1 MSAAL
6 PGGSRMRGFDPLGTS
21 LGGTNLI
28 EASAGTGK
36 TYAIATLFLRLMLE
50 QELGVDQVLVV
61 TFTEAAAAELRDR
74 VRERLR
80 AALAVYRSGPSGGTS
95 GAARA
100 PDPVLQ
106 ALVEARRA
114 AGQAERDRER
124 LALSLRSFDEAPI
137 STIHGFCNRVLHDSA
152 FESGVAFDT
161 ELVVDDEPIIDQVL
175 RDFWARELYGSDARF
190 VRHLHREGLSPDRLM
205 SLARLCLRH
214 VDAPVVP
221 ERSEPGDKPA
231 TTAYAEAH
239 RRVREIWWRDR
250 EEIKALL
257 LGFPHLH
264 KARYRKDDMPTWFL
278 AMDAFLRSEEPGPEL
293 GSIGFEK
300 FLPTS
305 LAESTSVKF
314 KRTGGGPPE
323 HPFFDACAELHAAKQ
338 PLEADHRTREVELK
352 RRLVAH
358 LRREVPRRKVA
369 LGVQSFDDLLQR
381 LDKALRGRAGRRLAE
396 QVRRRYRAALI
407 DEFQDTDPIQY
418 RIFRTLYGGTKQPL
432 FLIGDPKQAIYGFRG
447 ADVFTYL
454 RAAKAAGDR
463 RFTMDTNWRSD
474 PPLLAAVQRLFDVR
488 RPFLLED
495 IGFPPVRPRPGAQP
509 ALRHQGQPLP
519 AFEIKVQ
526 PREGAQVRVKQI
538 TAEWAEHNI
547 PERIAADVSR
557 LLAQGVTIDDPS
569 AGPDG
574 QRPLHAGDIAV
585 LVRKND
591 QALRVQR
598 ELRRLGIPGV
608 VYGDA
613 TVFDTPEAGELYR
626 VLGAV
631 AEPTRNAL
639 LRAAITTELF
649 GVSANA
655 LEAMS
660 EDDDTEWNRWID
672 DFRRWHEQWVERGF
686 VQMFRA
692 LLSERSTQ
700 PRLLAML
707 DGERRMTNL
716 LHLAELLHTASTS
729 EHLGPAGLLR
739 WFQQQRR
746 TRSSMVEAVKLR
758 LERDDQAVQLIT
770 IHRSK
775 GLEYPV
781 VYCPYLWDG
790 GGLFSDEEDNLL
802 FHDPQDDDRLKID
815 VRLKGNRK
823 DRDADP
829 HIALA
834 RQEKAAENLRLLYV
848 AVTRARHRCV
858 VVWGGFYRSHRSP
871 LGYLLGSPLHDE
883 RWPWDPELVA
893 AKLKDQDEDQ
903 MMAWLHER
911 GAGVWAISRLDEGE
925 AIPYQPPQAA
935 DVTLQARRPA
945 LAIDRSRRTASFTTM
960 IADREQPRG
969 EASEGRDRDERTP
982 ETPRPGPRP
991 IAEGPIALAE
1001 FPRGAKAGNFFHDVL
1016 ENLDFQAPAAEREA
1030 LVDAKLLAYGY
1041 PHATWGEP
1049 VARAVEGVLHTPL
1062 LAEDPTLTLA
1072 SVSQARRRNELE
1084 FILPTAGGEQ
1094 EDTMALTRERLAA
1107 LFRRHEHGLPPGY
1120 PEQVDRLGFSPLRG
1134 FLKGFIDLV
1143 LVHRDRWYLVDYK
1156 TNHLGEDLGAY
1167 APVRLGE
1174 VMVEDH
1180 YVLQYHLY
1188 TVALVRHLRRTLR
1201 GFRYER
1207 DFGGVLYLF
1216 LRGMTPRA
1224 GPTRGVFFDR
1234 PPAARILAL
1243 SDLLRGGPIG

>member
-1 MSAAL
+1 VSTA
-6 PGGSRMRGFDPLGTS
+6 GTGMRAFDPLATD
-21 LGGTNLI
+21 LRGTNLI

-50 QELGVDQVLVV
+50 EGLGVDQILVV

-74 VRERLR
+74 VRSRLR
-80 AALAVYRSGPSGGTS
+80 AALHAYRDIR
-95 GAARA
+95 GA
-100 PDPVLQ
+100 DPVLARLVSLRKQ
-106 ALVEARRA
+106 GGHAAL
-114 AGQAERDRER
+114 DRER
-124 LALSLRSFDEAPI
+124 LSLSLRSFDEAPI

-161 ELVVDDEPIIDQVL
+161 ELVIDDEPIVDQVL

-190 VRHLHREGLSPDRLM
+190 VRHLHREGLSPDRLLP
-205 SLARLCLRH
+205 LARLALRH

-221 ERSEPGDKPA
+221 DRVELGRQPA
-231 TTAYAEAH
+231 GTVYAEAY

-250 EEIKALL
+250 EDIKALL

-278 AMDAFLRSEEPGPEL
+278 AMDAFLRAEEPGPEL
-293 GSIGFEK
+293 GSVGFDK
-300 FLPTS
+300 FLPDS
-305 LAESTSVKF
+305 LAEATSVKHT
-314 KRTGGGPPE
+314 RSGGRPPE
-323 HPFFDACAELHAAKQ
+323 HAFFDACAALDAARR
-338 PLEADHRTREVELK
+338 PLEEDHRTREVELK

-358 LRREVPRRKVA
+358 VRREVPRRKVA
-369 LGVQSFDDLLQR
+369 TGVQSFDDLLQR

-396 QVRRRYRAALI
+396 QVRKRYRAALI

-454 RAAKAAGDR
+454 RAAKAAGESR
-463 RFTMDTNWRSD
+463 YTMDTNWRSD
-474 PPLLAAVQRLFDVR
+474 PALLSAVERLFAVR
-488 RPFLLED
+488 RPFLVED
-495 IGFPPVRPRPGAQP
+495 IGFPPVRPRPGAID
-509 ALRHQGQPLP
+509 ALWGPDGRQLP

-526 PREGAQVRVKQI
+526 PRDGAMVKTRQI
-538 TAEWAEHNI
+538 TAEWAERHV

-557 LLAQGVTIDDPS
+557 LLAQGATLR
-569 AGPDG
+569 GPEG
-574 QRPLHAGDIAV
+574 ERPLHAGDVAV

-591 QALRVQR
+591 QALAVQR

-613 TVFDTPEAGELYR
+613 TVFDTPEADELYR

-631 AEPTRNAL
+631 AEPTRSSL

-660 EDDDTEWNRWID
+660 EDEDTEWNRWID

-700 PRLLAML
+700 PRLLTMQ

-716 LHLAELLHTASTS
+716 LHLAELLHGAAGA
-729 EHLGPAGLLR
+729 EHLGPSGLLR

-802 FHDPQDDDRLKID
+802 YHDPEDDHRLKID
-815 VRLKGNRK
+815 VRIKGGRK
-823 DRDADP
+823 ERDADP
-829 HIALA
+829 FIALA
-834 RQEKAAENLRLLYV
+834 RFEKAAENLRLLYV

-871 LGYLLGSPLHDE
+871 LGYLIGSPLHDE

-893 AKLKDQDEDQ
+893 AKLKDLEDEP
-903 MMAWLHER
+903 MLRWLRER
-911 GAGVWAISRLDEGE
+911 GAGAWALSRLDVGE
-925 AIPYQPPQAA
+925 AIPYRAPPVA
-935 DVTLQARRPA
+935 DVEIAARRPA
-945 LAIDRSRRTASFTTM
+945 VAIDRSRRTASFTTM
-960 IADREQPRG
+960 VADRELPQTAG
-969 EASEGRDRDERTP
+969 EGRDRDERTP
-982 ETPRPGPRP
+982 DAPRTGPLP
-991 IAEGPIALAE
+991 ASEGPIPLAE

-1016 ENLDFQAPAAEREA
+1016 ENLDFMAPATDRDA
-1030 LVDAKLLAYGY
+1030 LVDAKLAAYGY
-1041 PHATWGEP
+1041 PREDWSEP
-1049 VARAVEGVLHTPL
+1049 VRRALHGVLETPL
-1062 LAEDPTLTLA
+1062 LAGDPTLRLSA
-1072 SVSQARRRNELE
+1072 IGPSRRRNELE
-1084 FILPTAGGEQ
+1084 FILPTAGGEHG
-1094 EDTMALTRERLAA
+1094 DAIALTRERLAA
-1107 LFRRHEHGLPPGY
+1107 MFRRHGEGLPPGY

-1143 LVHRDRWYLVDYK
+1143 LVHRDRWYLADYK

-1167 APVRLGE
+1167 APPHLGE
-1174 VMVEDH
+1174 TMVEDH

-1188 TVALVRHLRRTLR
+1188 TVALVRHLGRTVP
-1201 GFRYER
+1201 GFRYDR
-1207 DFGGVLYLF
+1207 DFGGVFYLF
-1216 LRGMTPRA
+1216 LRGMTPAA
-1224 GPTRGVFFDR
+1224 GATRGVFFDR
-1234 PPAARILAL
+1234 PPAARIEAL
-1243 SDLLRGGPIG
+1243 SDLLRGGPME

>member
-1 MSAAL
+1 MSAPA
-6 PGGSRMRGFDPLGTS
+6 RGFDPLGTS
-21 LGGTNLI
+21 LDGTNLI

-50 QELGVDQVLVV
+50 RGLGVDQILVV

-74 VRERLR
+74 VRARLR
-80 AALAVYRSGPSGGTS
+80 AALETYRTE
-95 GAARA
+95 RA
-100 PDPVLQ
+100 PDPLLA
-106 ALVEARRA
+106 ALVARRRA
-114 AGQAERDRER
+114 AGHAELDRER
-124 LALSLRSFDEAPI
+124 LTLSLRSFDEAPI

-161 ELVVDDEPIIDQVL
+161 ELIIDDEPVVDQVL
-175 RDFWARELYGSDARF
+175 CDFWARELYGSDARF
-190 VRHLHREGLSPDRLM
+190 VRHLHRENLSPERLM
-205 SLARLCLRH
+205 PLARLCLRH
-214 VDAPVVP
+214 IDAPVVP
-221 ERSEPGDKPA
+221 ERVELADLPPA
-231 TTAYAEAH
+231 TAYAEAYQQ
-239 RRVREIWWRDR
+239 VRELWWRDR
-250 EEIKALL
+250 DEIKALL
-257 LGFPHLH
+257 LGFPYLN
-264 KARYRKDDMPTWFL
+264 KARYRKDDMPMWFL

-293 GSIGFEK
+293 GSVGFEK
-300 FLPTS
+300 FLPDA
-305 LAESTSVKF
+305 LAKATSVKHT
-314 KRTGGGPPE
+314 RAGGTPPQHE
-323 HPFFDACAELHAAKQ
+323 FFGACARLHAAKL
-338 PLEADHRTREVELK
+338 PLEDDHREREVELR

-369 LGVQSFDDLLQR
+369 LCVQSFDDLLQR
-381 LDKALRGRAGRRLAE
+381 LDKALRGRAGRKLAE
-396 QVRRRYRAALI
+396 QVRKRYRAALI

-454 RAAKAAGDR
+454 RAGKAAGSQ

-474 PPLLAAVQRLFDVR
+474 PPLLAAVERLFDVR

-495 IGFPPVRPRPGAQP
+495 IGFPPVRPRPGAAA
-509 ALRHQGQPLP
+509 ALWVDGEPLP
-519 AFEIKVQ
+519 AFELKVQ
-526 PREGAQVRVKQI
+526 PRATAHVRTKQI
-538 TAEWAEHNI
+538 TADWAEHNI
-547 PERIAADVSR
+547 PALVAADVSR
-557 LLAQGVTIDDPS
+557 LLAQGVTLDTGS
-569 AGPDG
+569 GT
-574 QRPLHAGDIAV
+574 RPLHAGDVAV

-613 TVFDTPEAGELYR
+613 TVFDTPEADELYR

-631 AEPTRNAL
+631 AEPTRSAL

-655 LEAMS
+655 LEAMAD
-660 EDDDTEWNRWID
+660 DDDTEWNRWID

-692 LLSERSTQ
+692 LMSERSTQ
-700 PRLLAML
+700 ARLLAML

-716 LHLAELLHTASTS
+716 LHLAELLHTASTR

-746 TRSSMVEAVKLR
+746 TRSGLVEAVKLR

-775 GLEYPV
+775 GLEFPV

-790 GGLFSDEEDNLL
+790 GGLFADEEDNLL
-802 FHDPQDDDRLKID
+802 FHDPKDDDRLKID
-815 VRLKGNRK
+815 VRRKGGRK
-823 DRDADP
+823 ERDEDP
-829 HIALA
+829 HIAIA
-834 RQEKAAENLRLLYV
+834 RREKAAENLRLLYV

-858 VVWGGFYRSHRSP
+858 VVWGGFYRSHHSP
-871 LGYLLGSPLHDE
+871 LGYLLGSPLVSEDV
-883 RWPWDPELVA
+883 PWDPEEIA

-903 MMAWLHER
+903 MMAWLR
-911 GAGVWAISRLDEGE
+911 QRSAGAWAISALDEGE
-925 AIPYQPPQAA
+925 AIPYQTPPAA
-935 DVTLQARRPA
+935 DIELLARRPA
-945 LAIDRSRRTASFTTM
+945 VAIDRSRRTASFTTM

-969 EASEGRDRDERTP
+969 EASEGRDRDERAP
-982 ETPRPGPRP
+982 DAPRPGSPP
-991 IAEGPIALAE
+991 TAEGTIPLAE

-1016 ENLDFQAPAAEREA
+1016 ENLDFQAPPDERDA
-1030 LVDAKLLAYGY
+1030 LLDAKLLAYGY
-1041 PHATWGEP
+1041 ARQGFGEP
-1049 VARAVEGVLHTPL
+1049 VKAALHGVLHTPL
-1062 LAEDPTLTLA
+1062 VADDPTLCLHG
-1072 SVSQARRRNELE
+1072 VSQPRRRNELE

-1094 EDTMALTRERLAA
+1094 DDAIALTRERLAA
-1107 LFRRHEHGLPPGY
+1107 MFRRHGQGLPPGY

-1143 LVHRDRWYLVDYK
+1143 FVHRDRWFLVDYK
-1156 TNHLGEDLGAY
+1156 TNHLGDDLSSY
-1167 APVRLGE
+1167 ASKQLGQ

-1201 GFRYER
+1201 GFSYER

-1216 LRGMTPRA
+1216 LRGMTPAA

-1234 PPAARILAL
+1234 PPVARIDAL
-1243 SDLLRGGPIG
+1243 SDLLRGGPLS